1 MSLLRKEAIEHQ
13 NNTSHGEIIIPASF
27 GMTFSAVTTLLL
39 LLFIILFIY
48 FGSYT
53 RKAHLTGIVMPSSG
67 LIKITPQYAGNVTSL
82 TIQEGQ
88 HVMAGEPLYH
98 LSGEHYN
105 DQGAGTLAAMS
116 LSLKTQHAMLV
127 SQQTV
132 TNGAKVIHIRR
143 LKSDPGVNLLS

>member
-82 TIQEGQ
+82 KWST
-88 HVMAGEPLYH
+88 
-98 LSGEHYN
+98 
-105 DQGAGTLAAMS
+105 
-116 LSLKTQHAMLV
+116 KTGHRVRVFPV
-127 SQQTV
+127 SV
-132 TNGAKVIHIRR
+132 F
-143 LKSDPGVNLLS
+143 